1 MTRAI
6 GIDPGTVSFDVCGRD
21 GDELFLDAT
30 YPTAAV
36 RDAPEALVEVLRAAA
51 PVDLIVGPSG
61 YGLPWTDVRDLGAE
75 ELDLLLLAD
84 AGDGPRGTIVGGMG
98 RVLEALKQ
106 SGLPVCLAPGVLHL
120 TTVPE
125 HRKANR
131 LDMGTAD
138 KLCAVALAVWD
149 QARRLDV
156 AYDETSFVSVEAG
169 GAFTAVIAVERGA
182 IVDGAGGTCGAMGFR
197 ALGAM
202 DGELAYLLRDFP
214 KDVLASGG
222 AAWIAGTPECSPEE
236 LARAAAGDGRAAVA
250 LTAMLEDVAKRVAAE
265 AILLEAPREV
275 LLSGRLT
282 RVPELRRRL
291 ADALSRFAPV
301 HIVEGFASVCS
312 EAAQGA
318 ALLGQGLAGGGGLS
332 DLVDA
337 MGLRGAHGSV
347 LDHLFVS
354 EAESL
359 RRRHPLPRR
368 PQVPFWERS

>member
-1 MTRAI
+1 VTRAI

-21 GDELFLDAT
+21 GDGLFLDAT

-36 RDAPEALVEVLRAAA
+36 RDDPASLVEVLRAAG

-84 AGDGPRGTIVGGMG
+84 AADGPRGTIVGGMG
-98 RVLEALKQ
+98 RVLETLKE
-106 SGLPVCLAPGVLHL
+106 SGLPVCLAPGVVQL

-131 LDMGTAD
+131 IDMGTAD
-138 KLCAVALAVWD
+138 KLCAVAVAVWD

-156 AYDETSFVSVEAG
+156 PYDETSFVSVEAG
-169 GAFTAVIAVERGA
+169 GAFTAVLAVERGA
-182 IVDGAGGTCGAMGFR
+182 IVDGSGGTCGAMGFR

-222 AAWIAGTPECSPEE
+222 AAWIAGAPDCSPDD
-236 LARAAAGDGRAAVA
+236 LVAAAASDPRAAVA
-250 LTAMLEDVAKRVAAE
+250 LTALLEDVAKRVAAE
-265 AILLEAPREV
+265 AILLEAPREI

-291 ADALSRFAPV
+291 VEVLSRFAPV
-301 HIVEGFASVCS
+301 HAVEGYASVCS

-318 ALLGQGLAGGGGLS
+318 ALLGQGLAGDGGLS

-337 MGLRGAHGSV
+337 MGLRSARGGV

-354 EAESL
+354 EAGSL

>member
-1 MTRAI
+1 VTRAI

-30 YPTAAV
+30 YPTCNV
-36 RDAPEALVEVLRAAA
+36 RDDPESLVEVLRAAG
-51 PVDLIVGPSG
+51 PVDLVVGPSG
-61 YGLPWTDVRDLGAE
+61 YGTPWMDVRDLGPE
-75 ELDLLLLAD
+75 ELEMLLLAD

-98 RVLEALKQ
+98 RVLEALKE
-106 SGLPVCLAPGVLHL
+106 SGLPVCLAPGVLQL

-131 LDMGTAD
+131 IDMGTAD

-156 AYDETSFVSVEAG
+156 PYEETSFVSVEVG
-169 GAFTAVIAVERGA
+169 GAFTAVVAVQRGA
-182 IVDGAGGTCGAMGFR
+182 IIDGAGGTCGAMGFR

-202 DGELAYLLRDFP
+202 DGELAYLLRAFS

-222 AAWIAGTPECSPEE
+222 AAWIAGAPDCSPEE
-236 LARAAAGDGRAAVA
+236 FVLAAASDRRASVA
-250 LTAMLEDVAKRVAAE
+250 LAALLEQVTKSVAAE
-265 AILLEAPREV
+265 AILLEAPYEI
-275 LLSGRLT
+275 LLSGRLV

-291 ADALSRFAPV
+291 VDSLSRFAKV
-301 HIVEGFASVCS
+301 RVAKGYARVCS

-318 ALLGQGLAGGGGLS
+318 ALLGQGLAGDEDLS
-332 DLVDA
+332 DLVEA
-337 MGLRGAHGSV
+337 MSLRSACGGV

-359 RRRHPLPRR
+359 RRRYPPSRRLPA
-368 PQVPFWERS
+368 PFWERS